1 MNKTSTPAE
10 DVGNTEVLTFRHS
23 EPQPVKRDEG
33 LRLCE
38 PTGRFKGS
46 VVNNRQFRR
55 WVRWMLVQ
63 IAKAEK
69 HGWDE
74 KKDEL
79 LEQLNAYRA

>member
-1 MNKTSTPAE
+1 
-10 DVGNTEVLTFRHS
+10 
-23 EPQPVKRDEG
+23 
-33 LRLCE
+33 
-38 PTGRFKGS
+38 RFKGS